1 MSTINIELM
10 PDYRAYTRLGIV
22 DSIVSESQGRPGE
35 RTFRL
40 LIRAGSASASLWL
53 EKEQLQQLAVYIQD
67 AASDSTNKNPGET
80 DSPEE
85 TWKGEATDIEFKV
98 GSLALGHDSA
108 SNSFLFL
115 AHETEADPGGPA
127 DISFW
132 VPFDMAQGLSEK
144 SLEICASGRPNC
156 LLCGRPM
163 NPDGHMCVRSNGHQ
177 SFKT

>member
-1 MSTINIELM
+1 M

-22 DSIVSESQGRPGE
+22 DSVMGESQGRPGE

-40 LIRAGSASASLWL
+40 LIRAGLASASLWL
-53 EKEQLQQLAVYIQD
+53 EKEQLQQLATYIQD
-67 AASDSTNKNPGET
+67 ASSNPSRGDPNET

-85 TWKGEATDIEFKV
+85 TWNGEATNIDFKV

-132 VPFDMAQGLSEK
+132 VPFDMAQELSKK
-144 SLEICASGRPNC
+144 SLEICAAGRPNC
-156 LLCGRPM
+156 VLCGRPM